1 MAKKVTQRE
10 VDSAAASL
18 QNMQR
23 AYGENNMATERA
35 WSNWFRLNE
44 TRKKQLA
51 EEKEKKEA
59 KRMAGPSTMNPAVS
73 AQQYGLALAVMS
85 VRAKERTGMSK
96 EVAREIV
103 ERTPK
108 GERVK
113 FAKELAKHRRNA
125 KGPVGSTLETF
136 GKAGSYLDQQLGKV
150 VGHNPQQTTYYEPS
164 RVEADEVKRSLED
177 EGWKVRVEFVPE
189 VKGKPWRVTATKG
202 KSNPDYNFDLY
213 EKAKQ
218 ADDNLQRE
226 LERLYGSRAG
236 DMRYQSGKFT
246 PKLKQLAAKK
256 HKADE
261 VWLKEMRKKD
271 NPEDEAAD
279 MYSSFH
285 GKPSESVDEFVEDE
299 HYHGNLAQ
307 LGELVELKICTVSGF
322 DCTLS
327 FETLGVQ
334 LASNEDGTQM
344 YFVSGDQSLPLSKIH
359 MDGDD
364 YKKDSMVIGEV
375 YFLSYFTEKDFDDF
389 EPIIYE
395 HELGIDEDTKK
406 KLPCPTLRYDC
417 LNEKIYLDGGA
428 YIIKKPMFET
438 SRGIER

>member
-1 MAKKVTQRE
+1 VPHTTTTDR
-10 VDSAAASL
+10 VS
-18 QNMQR
+18 R
-23 AYGENNMATERA
+23 
-35 WSNWFRLNE
+35 W
-44 TRKKQLA
+44 
-51 EEKEKKEA
+51 
-59 KRMAGPSTMNPAVS
+59 NPAMS
-73 AQQYGLALAVMS
+73 AEQYGLALAVLS
-85 VRAKERTGMSK
+85 GRVRERTGMSK
-96 EVAREIV
+96 EVAQEIV
-103 ERTPK
+103 DRTPHK
-108 GERVK
+108 DRVK
-113 FAKELAKHRRNA
+113 FAKELARHRRNKS

-136 GKAGSYLDQQLGKV
+136 SKAGSYLDQQLGKV
-150 VGHNPQQTTYYEPS
+150 VGHNPQQK
-164 RVEADEVKRSLED
+164 VERFGTEAAAKAYKRLLEH
-177 EGWKVRVEFVPE
+177 EGWRVRVTMEPE
-189 VKGKPWRVTATKG
+189 VRGEEWKAEATRK
-202 KSNPDYNFDLY
+202 NPDDDSERGRLEAEVRYYSNELKKFPKGSMGLTPDSVRATFDWKEAKRGYDKAFAQLRQYN
-213 EKAKQ
+213 K
-218 ADDNLQRE
+218 
-226 LERLYGSRAG
+226 
-236 DMRYQSGKFT
+236 T
-246 PKLKQLAAKK
+246 
-256 HKADE
+256 HK
-261 VWLKEMRKKD
+261 RKR

-279 MYSSFH
+279 MYSAFH

-344 YFVSGDQSLPLSKIH
+344 YFVGGDQSLPLDKIH

-406 KLPCPTLRYDC
+406 KLPCPALRYDC

-428 YIIKKPMFET
+428 YVIKKPMFET